1 MWWEDIVPTQSVH
14 DQTCLISMRVG
25 LKEQFTEAV
34 GSIPGLSQLSLGTQ
48 GWDIHQTDSNLMLSN
63 ISKAH

>member
-1 MWWEDIVPTQSVH
+1 
-14 DQTCLISMRVG
+14 MRVG

-34 GSIPGLSQLSLGTQ
+34 HWSIPGLSQLSLGTQ
-48 GWDIHQTDSNLMLSN
+48 GWDIHQNDPNLMLSN